1 MANNISQFKQ
11 PLVAKSGFYY
21 RKAWLDKGTSAELF
35 YHERGMESAGESL
48 GVTAL
53 ESALSTSTQIA
64 WGTGTSFMQY
74 VMQGIGQ
81 AASSI
86 VSGSRSFVNLWEQ
99 INSFFINN
107 SKKVTAQEQSIIVGA
122 DTTHKKYQSSYS
134 DIAIPPVTF
143 YFINENDTDFYLER
157 CSNLLDKVLPKQTT
171 FNVKNEITNKTKGL
185 ENKLNEENN
194 EETRNAINTMQ
205 ESEEQI
211 QHQFYK
217 ETPPGDLRDPFHGFS
232 LNGITGF
239 FSLRLGYK
247 RLYYLV
253 PSDVRIDISRSGSVF
268 GGKTKV
274 PAFSGKQKATNW
286 RPHFIRVTV
295 TLVRIGKI
303 FTNDLKGNL
312 LYCEDIKYGGAGSTK
327 KKTSE
332 NVGATANKSKIDRE
346 ATGNPPDNQKITANG
361 ETIESIDALTAFVGP
376 VQPVYLNG
384 TATATGNTI
393 TGSQVG
399 AGPQRLTLSN
409 NNSNVVDS
417 INNLL

>member
-35 YHERGMESAGESL
+35 YHGEKKVESL
-48 GVTAL
+48 GVAAL
-53 ESALSTSTQIA
+53 ETPLSTSTQIT

-81 AASSI
+81 AASSV

-99 INSFFINN
+99 INNFFINN

-134 DIAIPPVTF
+134 DISIPPVTF
-143 YFINENDTDFYLER
+143 YFINENDTDFYLKR
-157 CSNLLDKVLPKQTT
+157 CANLLDKVLPKQTT
-171 FNVKNEITNKTKGL
+171 FNVKNEITKKTKGL
-185 ENKLNEENN
+185 EDKLTGDKEK
-194 EETRNAINTMQ
+194 ETRDAISSMQ

-312 LYCEDIKYGGAGSTK
+312 LYCEDIKYGGAGSTEK
-327 KKTSE
+327 KKQE
-332 NVGATANKSKIDRE
+332 NVGTTATVSAEEKGAD
-346 ATGNPPDNQKITANG
+346 GNPNA
-361 ETIESIDALTAFVGP
+361 
-376 VQPVYLNG
+376 
-384 TATATGNTI
+384 
-393 TGSQVG
+393 GSG
-399 AGPQRLTLSN
+399 GLTLTGGPPTAADGEITN
-409 NNSNVVDS
+409 GINTGGNGGEITTNGDGYVPYNIMNVNWRPTDTTQSVKLTT
-417 INNLL
+417 NKM

>member
-35 YHERGMESAGESL
+35 YHGEKKVESL
-48 GVTAL
+48 GVAAL
-53 ESALSTSTQIA
+53 ETPLSTSTQIA

-81 AASSI
+81 AASSV

-143 YFINENDTDFYLER
+143 YFINENDTDFYLKR
-157 CSNLLDKVLPKQTT
+157 CENLLDKVLPKQTT
-171 FNVKNEITNKTKGL
+171 FNVKNEITKKTEGL
-185 ENKLNEENN
+185 EDKLNEDNN

-312 LYCEDIKYGGAGSTK
+312 LYCEDIKYGGAGSTEK
-327 KKTSE
+327 KKP
-332 NVGATANKSKIDRE
+332 NNAGATTTVTAKEKGE
-346 ATGNPPDNQKITANG
+346 GGNPPYNQQITANG
-361 ETIESIDALTAFVGP
+361 DAPQSILDAYTFVGP

-384 TATATGNTI
+384 TATATGTSI
-393 TGSQVG
+393 TDSQVG
-399 AGPQRLTLSN
+399 SGAQRQLTLSG
-409 NNSNVVDS
+409 NNSNVVDN
-417 INNLL
+417 INNL

>member
-35 YHERGMESAGESL
+35 YHKKENSPGESL
-48 GVTAL
+48 GVAAL
-53 ESALSTSTQIA
+53 ESPLSTSTQIS

-81 AASSI
+81 AASSV

-99 INSFFINN
+99 INNFFINN

-143 YFINENDTDFYLER
+143 YFINENDTDFYLKR

-171 FNVKNEITNKTKGL
+171 FNVKNEITNKTKEFQGVD
-185 ENKLNEENN
+185 KD
-194 EETRNAINTMQ
+194 TQNAINTMQ

-253 PSDVRIDISRSGSVF
+253 PSNVRIDISRSGSVF
-268 GGKTKV
+268 GAKTKV

-295 TLVRIGKI
+295 TLERIGKI

-312 LYCEDIKYGGAGSTK
+312 LYCEDIKYGGAGSTGK
-327 KKTSE
+327 KKT
-332 NVGATANKSKIDRE
+332 NNAGTE
-346 ATGNPPDNQKITANG
+346 AIVNAEEKGGSGNPPYNEKITANG

-384 TATATGNTI
+384 TATATGTTI
-393 TGSQVG
+393 TGSQVV
-399 AGPQRLTLSN
+399 GPQYLTLSN
-409 NNSNVVDS
+409 NNSSVVDN
-417 INNLL
+417 INNFL